1 MRAALVTGMVLAAV
15 MTAACGGAKEQPA
28 GTAAEPIFKPID
40 PALVPPPLG
49 TPGVIRYWGLLPCAD
64 CAGIRTE
71 LALVQN
77 PQTGEPQTYQLT
89 ETYLGTKNG
98 DAAPITS
105 SGTWTSTRGLGADAG
120 AVVFTLDGGGS
131 ADAARSFEQVS
142 PQELRQLDRKGER
155 IQSALN
161 YTLTRV
167 SDAPITL
174 PPATPAAAAPPATLG
189 GEPVAMVTDLASGW
203 PLALKVGQ
211 PMLARLTADRG
222 AGGKWTLRAGTD
234 GGVMAQDGTPAYETS
249 ARGGTEVFRLK
260 AVKPGS
266 TSLTFD
272 YTEGA
277 TKRSVTY
284 AVTVS

>member
-1 MRAALVTGMVLAAV
+1 MVLAAV
-15 MTAACGGAKEQPA
+15 MTGACGGAKEQPA
-28 GTAAEPIFKPID
+28 GTTEPVFKPID
-40 PALVPPPLG
+40 PALVTTPLG

-89 ETYLGTKNG
+89 ETYLGTKDG
-98 DAAPITS
+98 DAAPTTS
-105 SGTWTSTRGLGADAG
+105 SGKWTSTRGLGADVS
-120 AVVFTLDGGGS
+120 AVVFTLDGGGKP
-131 ADAARSFEQVS
+131 DATRSFEQVS
-142 PQELRQLDRKGER
+142 LQELRQLDRQGQR

-174 PPATPAAAAPPATLG
+174 PPATPAPSAPATLDG
-189 GEPVAMVTDLASGW
+189 DPVAMVTDLASGW

-234 GGVMAQDGTPAYETS
+234 GGVVVQDGAPAYESS
-249 ARGGTEVFRLK
+249 AKGGTEVFRLK

-272 YTEGA
+272 YAEGA